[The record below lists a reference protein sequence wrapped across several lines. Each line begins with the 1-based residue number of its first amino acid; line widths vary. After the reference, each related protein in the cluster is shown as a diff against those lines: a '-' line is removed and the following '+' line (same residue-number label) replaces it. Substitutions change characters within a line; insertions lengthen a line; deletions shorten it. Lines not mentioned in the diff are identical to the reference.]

1 MRVVVQRVSRAAV
14 RVDGDLVGR
23 IGRGFLLLVGIG
35 PRDGTR
41 ELAWMA
47 ERIRGLRVFP
57 DGDGRMN
64 RDLAEAGG
72 EVLAVSQFTLYGDC
86 RKGRR
91 PSFTDAAP
99 PDLAERLVA
108 EFVAMLRARGLKVE
122 TGRFGAHMA
131 VELENDGPVT
141 LLLEREPAPDGEAEP
156 RGATAP
162 EA

>member
-1 MRVVVQRVSRAAV
+1 MRVVVQRVSRASV
-14 RVDGDLVGR
+14 RVDDAVVGR
-23 IGRGFLLLVGIG
+23 IGRGLLLLVGIG
-35 PRDGTR
+35 PRDGER

-47 ERIRGLRVFP
+47 ERIAGLRVFP
-57 DGDGRMN
+57 DGEGKMN

-99 PDLAERLVA
+99 PERAERLVGD
-108 EFVAMLRARGLKVE
+108 FVALLRACDLTVE

-141 LLLEREPAPDGEAEP
+141 LILDREPAPAGDS
-156 RGATAP
+156 
-162 EA
+162 